1 MSYSSGMTS
10 EGGGAVAFPVMTLAL
25 NQSPIDARDLSMM
38 IQSIGMSCA
47 AFAIFF
53 MRVRIEFHSL
63 ICCTLGGMFGLVFGF
78 HIVDP
83 VMSPAVKK
91 LSFVSIWFAF
101 ASVLVFLNRTSNR
114 RTFNK
119 IPNFNWWKIVVLV
132 VAGVIGGI
140 FTSFAGN
147 GLDICSFMVLTLLFR
162 ISEKIATP
170 TSVIL
175 MAINSAFGFYWRQAV
190 MHDVI
195 SDNAWEYLGV
205 VVPIIVLGAPIGSVL
220 GTHFHRLVLA
230 GLVIVLDTIGLIG
243 AFAIIRPLP
252 AVLIGSCVGI
262 IVFGIGLF
270 MLVTFIGQKL
280 LDRIEADEK
289 NREGIEMNEPE
300 DSDNQIQESPTEYL
314 IEEGQNCKN
323 SVNKDVHDSL
333 LKIDL

>member
-1 MSYSSGMTS
+1 MTS

-25 NQSPIDARDLSMM
+25 NQTPIDARDLSIMM
-38 IQSIGMSCA
+38 QSIGMSCA

-53 MRVRIEFHSL
+53 MRVRIEWHSVL
-63 ICCTLGGMFGLVFGF
+63 CCSLGGLVGLIFGF

-119 IPNFNWWKIVVLV
+119 IPNFNWWKLLVLI

-170 TSVIL
+170 ISVIL

-230 GLVIVLDTIGLIG
+230 GLVIVMDTIALIG

-252 AVLIGSCVGI
+252 APLIGACVGI

-270 MLVTFIGQKL
+270 MLFTYIGQRIL
-280 LDRIEADEK
+280 NIIEADEAS
-289 NREGIEMNEPE
+289 REDVDMNEPE
-300 DSDNQIQESPTEYL
+300 DCANNIQQNPEDYL
-314 IEEGQNCKN
+314 ISAGNRTN
-323 SVNKDVHDSL
+323 NTNKVSCDSIMML
-333 LKIDL
+333 DI